1 MHLNV
6 TTRVRAKPTLFWP
19 NTGMAP
25 PARSPSPTSC
35 TTAVSRTSPMAD
47 RSSTQ
52 LVRGGAVELAKPVI
66 ELREL
71 VETFRSHHVVVEGW
85 QDIVRR
91 AIATMT
97 AFDRGCPGQ
106 FPALVRIVTGLDVL
120 LEVGWS

>member
-1 MHLNV
+1 
-6 TTRVRAKPTLFWP
+6 
-19 NTGMAP
+19 
-25 PARSPSPTSC
+25 
-35 TTAVSRTSPMAD
+35 MAD

-71 VETFRSHHVVVEGW
+71 VETFRSHDVVVEGW

-120 LEVGWS
+120 LEVGWSADARLLETLSAEIVDLLPAVVPTGIPRPDDPRSWAFPSG